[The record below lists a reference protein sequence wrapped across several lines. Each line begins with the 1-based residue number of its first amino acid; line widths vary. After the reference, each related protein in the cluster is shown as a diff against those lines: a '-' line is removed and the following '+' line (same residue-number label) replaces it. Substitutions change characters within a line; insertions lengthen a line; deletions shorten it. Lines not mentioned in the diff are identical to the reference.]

1 MSALTYHLEL
11 EAGASY
17 SATFLYRQA
26 DGVTPV
32 NLTGWTALAQIRR
45 SAYDSSTEPLVE
57 VVPDITPLTGQVV
70 LALTSE
76 QTRAAVDGG
85 AWALELTNT
94 GGEPVIRLAHGRV
107 KVSPEVV
114 H

>member
-1 MSALTYHLEL
+1 MSALHYDLEL

-17 SATFLYRQA
+17 STTFLYRQA
-26 DGVTPV
+26 DGTTPVDLTGYTAQAMIRRNAYSTDAALVTVTP
-32 NLTGWTALAQIRR
+32 
-45 SAYDSSTEPLVE
+45 E
-57 VVPDITPLTGQVV
+57 ITPLTGEVV
-70 LALTSE
+70 LILTAA
-76 QTRAAVDGG
+76 QTRAALDGG
-85 AWALELTNT
+85 AWALELTAS